1 MTEDEQVS
9 QALEGD
15 QTVVMSSPHAAGP
28 TRTVAIIKHHALEHR
43 FDIEARITEA
53 GFEVSSRFYIP
64 HDCPSCYTLFP
75 LVCIVHLLTCHA
87 PSQIVKERQMEIDV
101 ETDPDTLVELFGEDA
116 YSFSE

>member
-53 GFEVSSRFYIP
+53 GFEVSLRFSVP
-64 HDCPSCYTLFP
+64 HTCPSCYTLLP
-75 LVCIVHLLTCHA
+75 LVCIVHVLTCHA
-87 PSQIVKERQMEIDV
+87 SSQIVKERQMEIDV